1 MTSPILIDTHAHIN
15 FSEYENDREEVMRR
29 AFQSGVKKILHSC
42 CRVHEIETL
51 IKLSKEFNGTAEMSE
66 LFVAVG
72 VHPTEFHSWDEDSE
86 AEIKK
91 ILLRELK
98 NEQHKIRAIGE
109 TGLDYYHCNTDTE
122 REKQQEIFNQQ
133 IEIAKEFKLPLI
145 IHTRDAEEDT
155 LAILKDHFATQE
167 TENLERPQGESQT
180 TLRNGTIHCFTGSEA
195 FALACIDLGFY
206 ISWSGILT
214 FKSSQALREV
224 AKIVPLEKTLVETDC
239 PFLAPQAKRGKRN
252 EPSYVNYVAEEL
264 ALIKG
269 LDKTEIMN
277 ITSKNAEYLFNL

>member
-1 MTSPILIDTHAHIN
+1 MTSPMLIDTHAHIN

-29 AFQSGVKKILHSC
+29 AFQTGVKKILHSC

-51 IKLSKEFNGTAEMSE
+51 INLSKEFNGTAEMSE

-86 AEIKK
+86 IEIRKV
-91 ILLRELK
+91 LNRELK
-98 NEQHKIRAIGE
+98 SQQHKIRAIGE
-109 TGLDYYHCNTDTE
+109 TGLDYYHCSTDIE
-122 REKQQEIFNQQ
+122 REKQREIFNKQ
-133 IEIAKEFKLPLI
+133 IAIAKEFELPLI

-155 LAILKDHFATQE
+155 LAILKDHFSQNAGIGVPHTQE
-167 TENLERPQGESQT
+167 HRAAE
-180 TLRNGTIHCFTGSEA
+180 RNGTIHCFTGSES

-214 FKSSQALREV
+214 FKNSQTLREV
-224 AKIVPLEKTLVETDC
+224 ASRVPLEKTLVETDC

-269 LDKTEIMN
+269 LSKAEIMS